1 MSSSVF
7 ENRNIKVL
15 STHLGSLRGGRTRH
29 LRVDRS
35 VRLEIVSDL
44 PLLSFV
50 GEDGSDVEDETVR
63 GNWGGLTQKSAPAR
77 IEKCRKIVLTLV
89 VELETSLSGGDG
101 GKDRKPVD
109 TRLDVGSGSVLVRQ
123 HGS

>member
-1 MSSSVF
+1 M
-7 ENRNIKVL
+7 
-15 STHLGSLRGGRTRH
+15 
-29 LRVDRS
+29 
-35 VRLEIVSDL
+35 
-44 PLLSFV
+44 
-50 GEDGSDVEDETVR
+50 
-63 GNWGGLTQKSAPAR
+63 
-77 IEKCRKIVLTLV
+77 LTLV